1 MLHISLYPITG
12 VMLGAEIQV
21 FEECNVLVFDL
32 FLLRVM
38 IEWDQ

>member
-1 MLHISLYPITG
+1 MIHVSLYPITG

-21 FEECNVLVFDL
+21 FEECNVFVLDL
-32 FLLRVM
+32 LILRVM